1 MILLV
6 ECLHPMGFP
15 QVQLLM
21 SKIWCFLKVAWWL
34 YVGRL
39 LVGCG
44 IGLLSY
50 VVNFVTVLYVMIAV
64 QMIFSH
70 SRNTHTT

>member
-1 MILLV
+1 
-6 ECLHPMGFP
+6 
-15 QVQLLM
+15 M

-50 VVNFVTVLYVMIAV
+50 VVNFVTVRGVRWLGGGVNLYV
-64 QMIFSH
+64 
-70 SRNTHTT
+70 